1 MMTIENTTGDV
12 IDAMLNS
19 TASHGGIAETR
30 LTWFDILTIVV
41 GILAVV
47 LNGSL
52 LIVMVRYRS
61 TIFTSKSAYLIA
73 NMAMADLLTALNSSL
88 WSLKNTYK
96 LPQVLTTATLS
107 TFWTSVLASFLTIF
121 VMSLERYI
129 AIVFP
134 FKAQVWLSKTRTI
147 KSCVAV
153 WFIAVLCCAC
163 KIVFGEIVSFCLTTI
178 FEITILVT
186 MFFYYKIAIKLKQ
199 RRTFL
204 TSMQQTGDRSMRGN
218 ADFQRDCQ
226 MTTVVIAITFIY
238 IITAVPYMIAGN
250 IFLVRRL
257 FTVANYDSQL
267 QLFIQFYLPVQ
278 LINFVLNPIVYAWR
292 LPKYRLALLRA
303 LQCR

>member
-1 MMTIENTTGDV
+1 MTIENTTGDV

-134 FKAQVWLSKTRTI
+134 FKAQVWLSKARTI
-147 KSCVAV
+147 ISCITV
-153 WFIAVLCCAC
+153 WFIAANALR
-163 KIVFGEIVSFCLTTI
+163 ESFH
-178 FEITILVT
+178 
-186 MFFYYKIAIKLKQ
+186 
-199 RRTFL
+199 
-204 TSMQQTGDRSMRGN
+204 
-218 ADFQRDCQ
+218 
-226 MTTVVIAITFIY
+226 
-238 IITAVPYMIAGN
+238 
-250 IFLVRRL
+250 
-257 FTVANYDSQL
+257 
-267 QLFIQFYLPVQ
+267 
-278 LINFVLNPIVYAWR
+278 
-292 LPKYRLALLRA
+292 
-303 LQCR
+303 